1 VYNDFKEKQTKGE
14 FMNCLTQTSH
24 RGSNK
29 FGFISSENLVTRL
42 ESQGLKLANVVE
54 SKIRKDKALR
64 QGYQKHVLRF
74 DTGLS
79 NRHGNLQLLAIN
91 SHEGSSALTFRM
103 GFFRMVCSNGLII
116 GSDLIPQIKV
126 RHTHNGLLKLDDSIE
141 ELLDYRIVAMDNIEK
156 MENRKLSQD
165 EFEALAIAS
174 AKIRMGDKFT
184 DKIMPLFEA
193 KRYEDNTPDLFTAFN
208 VIQENVMRTGFYA
221 LNKDTNAAVKVRAI
235 RGVNASLDINM
246 ALYNEA
252 MKLVA

>member
-1 VYNDFKEKQTKGE
+1 
-14 FMNCLTQTSH
+14 MNCLTQTSH

-29 FGFISSENLVTRL
+29 FGFISSENLVSRL
-42 ESQGLKLANVVE
+42 ETQGLKLADVIE
-54 SKIRKDKALR
+54 SKIRKDKELR
-64 QGYQKHVLRF
+64 QGYQKHVIRF

-126 RHTHNGLLKLDDSIE
+126 RHTQNGLLKLNDSVD
-141 ELLDYRIVAMDNIEK
+141 ELLQWQRVAMDNIEK
-156 MENRKLSQD
+156 MTSRKLSQD
-165 EFEALAIAS
+165 EFEKLAIES
-174 AKIRMGDKFT
+174 VKLRLGEKFT
-184 DKIMPLFEA
+184 DKIVPLFES
-193 KRYEDNTPDLFTAFN
+193 KRYQDNSPDLFTVFN

-221 LNKDTNAAVKVRAI
+221 LNKENNVATKVRAI
-235 RGVNASLDINM
+235 KGVNASLELNT

-252 MKLVA
+252 MKLIA

>member
-1 VYNDFKEKQTKGE
+1 
-14 FMNCLTQTSH
+14 MNCLTQTSH

-29 FGFISSENLVTRL
+29 FGFISSENLVSRM
-42 ESQGLKLANVVE
+42 ESQGLKLADVVE
-54 SKIRKDKALR
+54 SKIRKDKDLR

-126 RHTHNGLLKLDDSIE
+126 RHTQNGLLKLDDSID
-141 ELLDYRIVAMDNIEK
+141 ELMQWKTVAMDNIEK
-156 MENRKLSQD
+156 MENKKLSQD
-165 EFEALAIAS
+165 DYDQLALAS
-174 AKIRMGDKFT
+174 AKIRLGDKFT
-184 DKIMPLFEA
+184 DKIVPIFEP
-193 KRYEDNTPDLFTAFN
+193 KRYEDNREDLFTAFN

-221 LNKDTNAAVKVRAI
+221 HNTETNVYTKVRAI
-235 RGVNASLDINM
+235 RGVNASLELNT

-252 MKLVA
+252 LKLIA

>member
-1 VYNDFKEKQTKGE
+1 MD
-14 FMNCLTQTSH
+14 CLTQVSH

-29 FGFISSENLVTRL
+29 FGFISSSNLVANL
-42 ESQGLKLANVVE
+42 ESQGLTLADVVE
-54 SKIRKDKALR
+54 SKIRKNKDLR

-74 DTGLS
+74 NTGLS
-79 NRHGNLQLLAIN
+79 NSHGNLQVLAIN

-126 RHTHNGLLKLDDSIE
+126 RHTSNGLLKLNDSVD
-141 ELLDYRIVAMDNIEK
+141 ELMEWRTVAMENIEK
-156 MENRKLSQD
+156 MSSKKLSQD
-165 EFEALAIAS
+165 DYATLALAS
-174 AKIRMGDKFT
+174 AKIRMGEKFT
-184 DKIMPLFEA
+184 DKIMPLFES
-193 KRYEDNTPDLFTAFN
+193 KRYADNSPDLFTAFN

-221 LNKDTNAAVKVRAI
+221 LNKETNVATKVRAI
-235 RGVNASLDINM
+235 RGVNASLDLNT